1 MERKFT
7 ERELYVTDGEYSI
20 FPIVDED
27 REDYVE
33 LCRQINGE
41 DTYYL
46 DPYLKDMMWE
56 QTLKGETKIFS
67 IFDSSG
73 EYCGSIE
80 VQKPSSDT
88 PEIGIDLLESRRNK
102 GIAAKAVKMV
112 AKRTYEERKVEYF
125 VIRIL
130 SGNLHSKHV
139 FEKMGVILIGEEESE
154 FTLFM
159 KGLKKI
165 VGNKDISDI
174 TNRLKKRFG
183 ETKEEEVV
191 YKYKLTPEIFS

>member
-56 QTLKGETKIFS
+56 QTLKEETKIFS

-174 TNRLKKRFG
+174 TNKLKKRFG